1 MNISPYDLI
10 IIGGGPSGINVA
22 ISAKKAGLKAL
33 VIEKGAVVNSLFN
46 FPVNMTFFSTSLK
59 LEIHN
64 TPFISHGDKPTRSEA
79 LEYYRR
85 LITVN
90 DLEVKLYEEVV
101 SMKAA
106 RKEGYTVVTNKGQYH
121 SRAVCVATG
130 FYDTPRYLGVPG
142 EELPKVMHYYNDPHA
157 FIGQKVLVVG
167 AANSACDAALECW
180 RKGAEVTMVVRGE
193 SINERVKYWIK
204 PDIENRIREGSIPTY
219 FGSTVTA
226 IRPDEVDLD
235 TPDGPQTLPN
245 DFVLAMTGY
254 TPNYDLF
261 GRLGIPIGDDEACK
275 PILNPDTLETQLPNV
290 YMAGVACAGKAT
302 SKLFIENTRDH
313 GEIIVGQLLQQ
324 NTQVSSPAV

>member
-1 MNISPYDLI
+1 MNIPTYDLL

-22 ISAKKAGLKAL
+22 ISAKKAGLNAL
-33 VIEKGAVVNSLFN
+33 MLEKGAVVNSLFN

-85 LITVN
+85 LITAN
-90 DLEVKLYEEVV
+90 DLKVKLYEEVLRMEADNHGV
-101 SMKAA
+101 YWVETS
-106 RKEGYTVVTNKGQYH
+106 KGLYQA
-121 SRAVCVATG
+121 SAICVATG

-142 EELPKVMHYYNDPHA
+142 EDLPKVHHYYNDPHA

-180 RKGAEVTMVVRGE
+180 RKGAKVTMVVRGDD
-193 SINERVKYWIK
+193 INERVKYWIR
-204 PDIENRIREGSIPTY
+204 PDIVNRIKEGSIPAY

-226 IRPDEVDLD
+226 IRPAEVDLQ
-235 TPDGPQTLPN
+235 TPDGPLTIPN

-254 TPNYDLF
+254 EPNYALF
-261 GRLGIPIGDDEACK
+261 ERLGIPIGDDDACK

-313 GEIIVGQLLQQ
+313 GEIIVGRLM
-324 NTQVSSPAV
+324 AH